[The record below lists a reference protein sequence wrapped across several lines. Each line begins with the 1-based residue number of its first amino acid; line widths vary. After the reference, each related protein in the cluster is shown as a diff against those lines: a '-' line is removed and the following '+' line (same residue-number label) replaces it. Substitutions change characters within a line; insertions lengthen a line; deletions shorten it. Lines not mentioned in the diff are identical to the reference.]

1 MNFNVSFHPLF
12 IMLCCAFIYYG
23 YFGLL
28 SSYLLCLLI
37 HEMAHALMA
46 KRLGYKLNKIKL
58 MPHGVSISGSN
69 VYFSYK
75 HEVYIALA
83 GPIVNF
89 ILVVFTMALWW
100 WVPASYA
107 YTLDF
112 YVANLVIGCINLLPI
127 YPLDGGRVMLAL
139 LSQKLNRIKA
149 LNIIRVFGIV
159 LSSFIIVMFVV
170 STFFKPNFT
179 VLFFGLFLFVTSLSD
194 TKNIQYTKVNNLE
207 YKIARIGKGITIKN
221 VAVTPDATLYKLF
234 SQITP
239 FAITNFMVLDNNLKI
254 VGQITEKQLNSLV
267 AIYPANAKIKVILP
281 QMLA

>member
-1 MNFNVSFHPLF
+1 MNFNISFHPLF

-37 HEMAHALMA
+37 HETAHSLMA
-46 KRLGYKLNKIKL
+46 KRLGYRLNKIKL
-58 MPHGVSISGSN
+58 MPHGVSLSGSN

-83 GPIVNF
+83 GPFVNF
-89 ILVVFTMALWW
+89 VLMVFTMAMWW
-100 WVPASYA
+100 LVPASYI

-112 YVANLVIGCINLLPI
+112 YVANLVIGCVNLLPI
-127 YPLDGGRVMLAL
+127 YPLDGGRVLLAF
-139 LSQKLNRIKA
+139 LSQKFNRIKA
-149 LNIIRVFGIV
+149 LNIIKILGII
-159 LSSFIIVMFVV
+159 LSSFIILLFVV

-179 VLFFGLFLFVTSLSD
+179 ILFFGLFLFVTSITD

-207 YKIARIGKGITIKN
+207 YKIARVGKGITIKN
-221 VAVTPDATLYKLF
+221 VAVTPEVTLYKLF

-239 FAITNFMVLDNNLKI
+239 FTITNFVVVDDYLKL

-281 QMLA
+281 QMLV